1 MLGGREVVVVL
12 MVGVLA
18 VVGTVV
24 IGVPHAEA
32 SNHNWGSGTTYS
44 ECTSRGLTNYG
55 RKTGQRWIRNNTFYA
70 NLYHCTA
77 PTTTTTTT
85 TTRPTTTTTRK
96 PNWGSGTTY
105 SECTSRGLTNYG
117 RKTGRA
123 WIGDFY
129 ANLYNCTAP
138 TTTAAAP
145 ATTTT
150 VRAAGWGS
158 GLTYREC
165 TDRGLTNYGRKTGQ
179 RWIGD
184 FYANLY
190 RCTAPPTTTGNA
202 GAVRND
208 VLRTDR
214 YSSPDIQISELSLH
228 ARPAAPFSFQPR
240 PDLPAWDSSLPANWA
255 ADPFADRNWQFQLHA
270 WVTMDYWLYAYQDGD
285 ARAIEEVAAIAL
297 DWERFHIEEKRKSA
311 FQWYD
316 LAVGVRASRLAFLLD
331 NVLVGNLHVDDE
343 DLAALML
350 LAELHVRKLMQPSFL
365 SYGNHGLF
373 QLAGLNALCLVISW
387 RSVCDGARFYVEAAF
402 SRLLNE
408 WFTVESVHRENSP
421 NYHGIV
427 VDALRRLRIANR
439 IEGSDVRALIEEADT
454 VTPWLTYPDGR
465 WVPVGDSAG
474 RGPRLTGPVESHC
487 LEGEAGC
494 WAVRDLTES
503 GYAIVRSL
511 PGVEESSMLFVNAMF
526 VEVKGEV
533 IRHKHADDLGF
544 VLIEGGREIFVDSGK
559 YGYNKDEMRSYVL
572 SARAHNIPSL
582 MTRPIDPRRVAPA
595 ETRLQPIRMTESGFI
610 VEGFVDR
617 PELFRHE
624 RMFSYVPGSSLTITD
639 RLYNRTRYR
648 WQSNLH
654 LAPDL
659 HPVITGS
666 GFVVQVGDFSV
677 EADFEGDGC
686 DVDMVRGE
694 TAPYQGWVSNGY
706 LEMTPATVVRASC
719 PADLVDTSWRITFQR

>member
-1 MLGGREVVVVL
+1 MGVVRSLSVREVLVVVL
-12 MVGVLA
+12 LMGVLGII
-18 VVGTVV
+18 GTVV
-24 IGVPHAEA
+24 LGVPDVAA
-32 SNHNWGSGTTYS
+32 SDHDWGSGLTYR
-44 ECTSRGLTNYG
+44 ECTNRGLTDYG
-55 RKTGQRWIRNNTFYA
+55 RKTGQRWIGDFYA

-77 PTTTTTTT
+77 PTTTSSATAT
-85 TTRPTTTTTRK
+85 TTR
-96 PNWGSGTTY
+96 
-105 SECTSRGLTNYG
+105 
-117 RKTGRA
+117 
-123 WIGDFY
+123 
-129 ANLYNCTAP
+129 
-138 TTTAAAP
+138 AAD
-145 ATTTT
+145 
-150 VRAAGWGS
+150 WGS

-165 TDRGLTNYGRKTGQ
+165 TSRGLTDYGRKTGQRWIGDFYANLYHCTAPTTTSSATATTTRAADWGSGLTYRECTSRGLTDYGRKTGQ

-190 RCTAPPTTTGNA
+190 RCAAPPTTGTA

-208 VLRTDR
+208 VLRPDR
-214 YSSPDIQISELSLH
+214 YSSPDIGVTELSLH
-228 ARPAAPFSFQPR
+228 ARPAAPFSFRPR
-240 PDLPAWDSSLPANWA
+240 PDLPVWDSSLPMDWA
-255 ADPFADRNWQFQLHA
+255 ADPFSDRNWQFQLHA

-285 ARAIEEVAAIAL
+285 VRALEEVAAIAL
-297 DWERFHIEEKRKSA
+297 DWERFHIEERRKSA
-311 FQWYD
+311 LQWYD
-316 LAVGVRASRLAFLLD
+316 MAVGVRASRLAFLLD
-331 NVLVGNLHVDDE
+331 NVLVGNLRVDDE
-343 DLAALML
+343 DLAALMF
-350 LAELHVRKLMQPSFL
+350 LAELHVRMLSQPSFL

-373 QLAGLNALCLVISW
+373 QIAGLNALCLVISW
-387 RSVCDGARFYVEAAF
+387 RSVCHGARSYVEAAF
-402 SRLLNE
+402 SRLLDE

-427 VDALRRLRIANR
+427 VDALRRLRVAER
-439 IEGSDVRALIEEADT
+439 IEGSDVRTLIEKADT

-487 LEGEAGC
+487 LQGEAGC
-494 WAVRDLTES
+494 WAVRDFTDS

-582 MTRPIDPRRVAPA
+582 VTRPIDPRRVAPA
-595 ETRLQPIRMTESGFI
+595 RTRLQPIRMTESGFV

-617 PELFRHE
+617 PKLLRHE

-677 EADFEGDGC
+677 EANFEGEGC
-686 DVDMVRGE
+686 DIDMTRGA
-694 TAPYQGWVSNGY
+694 TRPYQGWVSIGY
-706 LEMTPATVVRASC
+706 LEMTPATVVRATC
-719 PADLVDTSWRITFQR
+719 PAGVVETSWDIAIRR